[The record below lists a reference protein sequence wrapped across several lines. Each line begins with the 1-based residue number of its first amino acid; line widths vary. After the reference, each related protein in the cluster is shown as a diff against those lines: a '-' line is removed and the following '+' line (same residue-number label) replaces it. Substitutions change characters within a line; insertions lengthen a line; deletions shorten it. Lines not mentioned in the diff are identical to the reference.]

1 MPRFGRSRA
10 GPRSSSLLEPIRANL
25 HPRHRRRRLVR
36 LPADEADITAAITDA
51 TATNYGFG
59 LSLDIVRGATL
70 TNAAGPEDEVVWQ
83 EGPDSE
89 LLDAQGR
96 RYRYAVR
103 RPC

>member
-1 MPRFGRSRA
+1 VQTYTLAIADGVLFA
-10 GPRSSSLLEPIRANL
+10 C
-25 HPRHRRRRLVR
+25 
-36 LPADEADITAAITDA
+36 LPDEADITAAITDA

-59 LSLDIVRGATL
+59 LNLDIVRGAVL
-70 TNAAGPEDEVVWQ
+70 TNAKGPKDELVWQ

-103 RPC
+103 RAS